1 MKIQWARSEIHD
13 PMVNKEWGGD
23 IMMWHEREI
32 VEEKKGKERTG
43 HRDSIFNTHL
53 VSLKKS
59 RQDDSNHTKKDHQT
73 RS

>member
-1 MKIQWARSEIHD
+1 
-13 PMVNKEWGGD
+13 VGGD

-53 VSLKKS
+53 ASLKKS